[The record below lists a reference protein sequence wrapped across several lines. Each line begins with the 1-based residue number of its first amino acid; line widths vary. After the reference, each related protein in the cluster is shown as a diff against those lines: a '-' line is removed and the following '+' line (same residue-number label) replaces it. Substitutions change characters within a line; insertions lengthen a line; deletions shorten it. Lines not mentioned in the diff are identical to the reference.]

1 MSKAK
6 VEAGVRFAQTYIL
19 GRLRQLT
26 FFSLAECNAA
36 IALVMQRMNERP
48 MRNLG
53 LSRRELFE
61 KIERDAL
68 TALPADD
75 WEFAE
80 WRRARVNLD
89 YHIEVH
95 DFLYSVPHAL
105 IRAEVD
111 VRITAR
117 TVEIFHRGQRVGVHQ
132 RRYMG
137 RKHGTDPDHMPSS
150 HRRYAEWTP
159 DRFRRW
165 AGKIG
170 PNTEG
175 LISAV
180 LASRPHPEQGFR
192 TCLGILRSY
201 RGLDPARLEAVS
213 ARAVELGVLNCKGV
227 ASLLARKRDSAAP
240 RTAVPPRSSTTPIC
254 AVPATTIER
263 ISSCSL
269 IPRSTNCTPSAS
281 TAWPK
286 GSRNWNTK
294 PEARGLDHAE
304 WLGLLLEYELT
315 LRRQKQFETRA
326 RVARLRH
333 PASVEDVNYQ
343 SPRGLDRALFL
354 KLAACD
360 WIAERRNLLL
370 TGASGLGKSWLACAL
385 GHKACRENLSVLYTR
400 MPRLFADLAIAHGD
414 ARYARLLRSLAR
426 VKLLILDDWG
436 PEALTPDQARDLLEI
451 VEDRYDK
458 GSLIIT
464 SQVPVDRWHDLIG
477 VPTLADA
484 ILDRV
489 IHNAY
494 RIDLAGESLRK
505 RPSSPEIDA
514 AREGRLARPSA
525 RQGRG

>member
-1 MSKAK
+1 M
-6 VEAGVRFAQTYIL
+6 
-19 GRLRQLT
+19 
-26 FFSLAECNAA
+26 
-36 IALVMQRMNERP
+36 
-48 MRNLG
+48 
-53 LSRRELFE
+53 
-61 KIERDAL
+61 IERIDRSRSPECA
-68 TALPADD
+68 
-75 WEFAE
+75 
-80 WRRARVNLD
+80 VNLD

-117 TVEIFHRGQRVGVHQ
+117 AVEIFHRGPRVGAHQ

-137 RKHGTDPDHMPSS
+137 RKHGTNPDHMPSS

-201 RGLDPARLEAVS
+201 RGLDPVRVEAVS

-227 ASLLARKRDSAAP
+227 ASLLARKRDPPPPP
-240 RTAVPPRSSTTPIC
+240 RTAVQPRSSTTPIC
-254 AVPATTIER
+254 AVPATTIEGKTM
-263 ISSCSL
+263 L
-269 IPRSTNCTPSAS
+269 AHPTLDQLNALGLYGL
-281 TAWPK
+281 AK
-286 GSRNWNTK
+286 GFKELENK
-294 PEARGLDHAE
+294 AEVRGLDHAE

-360 WIAERRNLLL
+360 WIAERRNLLV

-385 GHKACRENLSVLYTR
+385 GHKACRENMSVLYTR

-458 GSLIIT
+458 GSLILT

-477 VPTLADA
+477 IPTLADA

-489 IHNAY
+489 INNAY
-494 RIDLAGESLRK
+494 RIELAGESLRK
-505 RPSSPEIDA
+505 RPSS
-514 AREGRLARPSA
+514 S
-525 RQGRG
+525 